1 MYSTSHKP
9 EYSEISDSLVRA
21 VLTFTE
27 PLQTF
32 CGSSASG
39 LSQEETSSGLA
50 AALGHITVVSK
61 GPRDVITNGRVS
73 LSCSTPGS
81 PK

>member
-1 MYSTSHKP
+1 M
-9 EYSEISDSLVRA
+9 A
-21 VLTFTE
+21 VHIFTE
-27 PLQTF
+27 PRQTF

-39 LSQEETSSGLA
+39 LSQEETCSGLA

>member
-1 MYSTSHKP
+1 MFSTSHTL
-9 EYSEISDSLVRA
+9 EYSEISDSPVWA
-21 VLTFTE
+21 VHIFTE
-27 PLQTF
+27 PRQTF

-39 LSQEETSSGLA
+39 LSQEETCSGLA